1 MRSVSEVSLHGEFP
15 DKLCKLK
22 SDLNLETQLQLT
34 PVFDRFNTV
43 RLVSLSNTLQEVV
56 EKEGEE

>member
-1 MRSVSEVSLHGEFP
+1 MKSRCMEREFP

-34 PVFDRFNTV
+34 PVFERFSTV

-56 EKEGEE
+56 EREGGEE